1 MSISYNHVVLIGR
14 LTRDPEIKFAASGT
28 QIATFTLAVDRNV
41 PSSNNDN
48 TDFIRIV
55 TFGKTAEFA
64 GNYLTKGR
72 LILVE
77 GSLRINNWKTQDGE
91 PRSNAEV
98 AASNIRFMET
108 KAQAQQSSG
117 GFDRSIQDTNV
128 VESTENDDITFFG
141 SETEDS
147 GSDDIPF

>member
-28 QIATFTLAVDRNV
+28 QITTFTLAVDRNI

-55 TFGKTAEFA
+55 TFGKTAEFV
-64 GNYLTKGR
+64 GNYITKGR

-77 GSLRINNWKTQDGE
+77 GSLRINKWKTQDGE

-98 AASNIRFMET
+98 AASEYSVHGNQSPGPTIFRRF
-108 KAQAQQSSG
+108 
-117 GFDRSIQDTNV
+117 R
-128 VESTENDDITFFG
+128 
-141 SETEDS
+141 
-147 GSDDIPF
+147 

>member
-28 QIATFTLAVDRNV
+28 QIATFSLAVDRNI
-41 PSSNNDN
+41 PSSGNDN

-55 TFGKTAEFA
+55 AFGKTAEFV

-77 GSLRINNWKTQDGE
+77 GSLRINKWKTQEGE
-91 PRSNAEV
+91 SRSDAEV
-98 AASNIRFMET
+98 VASNVRFMET
-108 KAQAQQSSG
+108 KAQTVSTG
-117 GFDRSIQDTNV
+117 GFEKAPQEDSV
-128 VESTENDDITFFG
+128 VGSTGNDDITFFG
-141 SETEDS
+141 SESEDT
-147 GSDDIPF
+147 GDDIPF